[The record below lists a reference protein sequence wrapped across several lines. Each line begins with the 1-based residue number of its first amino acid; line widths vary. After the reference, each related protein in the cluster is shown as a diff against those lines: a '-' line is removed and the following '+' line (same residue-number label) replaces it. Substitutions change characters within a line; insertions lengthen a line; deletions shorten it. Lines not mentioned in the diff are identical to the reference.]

1 MRRNAKLADLRR
13 RLDFLAEIAAY
24 CNAPIAVP
32 QKFNRLA
39 QLLLELIPATDIG
52 LIVENHG
59 RVDVYTVSG
68 RSAHRLVHLM
78 PLADQLVG
86 ATLLKAGSEL
96 HASILEDFPR
106 LNNLLLVPLPDF
118 IHKRGLLG
126 VINYPSEN
134 LLDEDVQV
142 LKIVANQ
149 IAIYFRLEEAQLAEV
164 DSRRLDD
171 ELVVTSQI
179 QDSFLPTQMPRV
191 PGLDFAVRLKPASH
205 VGGDFYDIFDLPNGL
220 AIIIG
225 DVAGKGIPAAL
236 LSALIHAT
244 LKSEI
249 QHRQE
254 PADLLQSINRL
265 IYDELDRT
273 HTFITA
279 FLAVLQTD
287 PLRLRYASAG
297 HTVTLL
303 WQADSQDIVPLT
315 STGLPLGVAPQLKIL
330 QKEIPLQL
338 GDVLLLY
345 SDGITEAENENGR
358 VFGLQ
363 AMVDLLTATH
373 TASASQQI
381 AVILD
386 ALDLHRGAL
395 PLSDDVAI
403 FLTRVESVDHA
414 PLHVLPFV
422 YPAERS
428 SARSLAMFARRSTEE
443 LEFADKREQ
452 IRFLEEWELAVS
464 EIATN
469 IVLHAYKNNPQH
481 GRIQGRLSLWPDR
494 VCLDLIDSGL
504 EFIDKPPHVF
514 SPENPPEGGYGLI
527 IARQLLDV
535 CEYTRLPGGRNH
547 WRLEKYSG
555 GVPAGA
561 LHADNH

>member
-1 MRRNAKLADLRR
+1 MKSNGTVNDLRR
-13 RLDFLAEIAAY
+13 RLDFLAEIAGY
-24 CNAPIAVP
+24 CNTQHAAP

-52 LIVENHG
+52 LVVENHE
-59 RVDVYTVSG
+59 RVDVHMVSG

-78 PLADQLVG
+78 PLADQLNG
-86 ATLLKAGSEL
+86 PTLLKAGSGL

-118 IHKRGLLG
+118 THKRGLLG
-126 VINYPSEN
+126 IVDYPSEH
-134 LLDEDVQV
+134 LLDEDVLV
-142 LKIVANQ
+142 LQIVANQ
-149 IAIYFRLEEAQLAEV
+149 IAVYFRLEQAQLAEV
-164 DSRRLDD
+164 DSQRLDD

-179 QDSFLPTQMPRV
+179 QDSFLPTQMPHV
-191 PGLDFAVRLKPASH
+191 PGLDFAARLKPASH
-205 VGGDFYDIFDLPNGL
+205 VGGDFYDIFDLPDGL

-244 LKSEI
+244 LKSEV
-249 QHRQE
+249 HHHQE
-254 PADLLQSINRL
+254 PAELLQNINHL
-265 IYDELDRT
+265 IYEELDRT

-279 FLAVLQTD
+279 FLAVLQIN

-303 WQADSQDIVPLT
+303 WQAESQNVVPLT
-315 STGLPLGVAPQLKIL
+315 STGLPLGVAPQVKIL
-330 QKEIPLQL
+330 QKELPLQK

-345 SDGITEAENENGR
+345 SDGITEAENDNGR

-403 FLTRVESVDHA
+403 FLALVESDEDA
-414 PLHVLPFV
+414 PQRVLPFA
-422 YPAERS
+422 YLAERA
-428 SARSLAMFARRSTEE
+428 SARSLAMFSRRATVE
-443 LEFADKREQ
+443 LEFADKKEQ
-452 IRFLEEWELAVS
+452 VRFLEEWELAVS

-494 VCLDLIDSGL
+494 VRLDLIDSGL
-504 EFIDKPPHVF
+504 EFVDKPPHVF

-535 CEYTRLPGGRNH
+535 CEYTRLPEGRNH
-547 WRLEKYSG
+547 WRLEKHSG
-555 GVPAGA
+555 GK
-561 LHADNH
+561 

>member
-1 MRRNAKLADLRR
+1 LPEFTHKKGILGI
-13 RLDFLAEIAAY
+13 LDYPAE
-24 CNAPIAVP
+24 
-32 QKFNRLA
+32 
-39 QLLLELIPATDIG
+39 
-52 LIVENHG
+52 H
-59 RVDVYTVSG
+59 
-68 RSAHRLVHLM
+68 
-78 PLADQLVG
+78 
-86 ATLLKAGSEL
+86 
-96 HASILEDFPR
+96 
-106 LNNLLLVPLPDF
+106 
-118 IHKRGLLG
+118 
-126 VINYPSEN
+126 

-142 LKIVANQ
+142 LQIVANQ
-149 IAIYFRLEEAQLAEV
+149 IAIYFRLEQAQLAEV

-179 QDSFLPTQMPRV
+179 QDSFLPTQMPQV
-191 PGLDFAVRLKPASH
+191 AGLDFAARLKPASH
-205 VGGDFYDIFDLPNGL
+205 VGGDFYDIFDLPDGL

-244 LKSEI
+244 LKSEV
-249 QHRQE
+249 QHHQE
-254 PADLLQSINRL
+254 PADLLQGINHL

-279 FLAVLQTD
+279 FLAVLQTN

-303 WQADSQDIVPLT
+303 WQAESQNVIPLT
-315 STGLPLGVAPQLKIL
+315 STGLPLGVAPQVKIL
-330 QKEIPLQL
+330 QKELPLQK

-358 VFGLQ
+358 VFGMQ

-403 FLTRVESVDHA
+403 FLTQVESGEDA
-414 PLHVLPFV
+414 PQHVFPFV
-422 YPAERS
+422 YPAERA
-428 SARSLAMFARRSTEE
+428 SARALAMFSRRASGE
-443 LEFADKREQ
+443 LEFADKKEQ
-452 IRFLEEWELAVS
+452 VRFLEEWELAVS

-469 IVLHAYKNNPQH
+469 IVLHAYKNNPLH
-481 GRIQGRLSLWPDR
+481 GRIQGRLSLWSDYVR
-494 VCLDLIDSGL
+494 LDLIDSGL
-504 EFIDKPPHVF
+504 EFVGKAPHVF

-547 WRLEKYSG
+547 WQLEKHSG
-555 GVPAGA
+555 GK
-561 LHADNH
+561 